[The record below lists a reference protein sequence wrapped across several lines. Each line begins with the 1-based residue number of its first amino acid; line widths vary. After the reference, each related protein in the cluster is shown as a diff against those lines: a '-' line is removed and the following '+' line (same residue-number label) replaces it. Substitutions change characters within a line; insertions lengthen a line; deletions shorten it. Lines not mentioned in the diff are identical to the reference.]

1 MFKAFSDWFE
11 ELFSLLFTKKCYSTL
26 FKAGIFL
33 CLSLFASGQVVFLN
47 ALPYE
52 KEAFA
57 LMYKVEAESKTKIEH
72 EYPSELKCS
81 LNQPKAVYNDCKNAK
96 YLYKLSASLLTA
108 FTEWSKLLFLLMY
121 VVFVLSIFGF
131 LFRKPEENNV

>member
-1 MFKAFSDWFE
+1 MLKAFSDWFS
-11 ELFSLLFTKKCYSTL
+11 ELFELLFTKKCYSSL

-57 LMYKVEAESKTKIEH
+57 LMHKVESESKIQIEH
-72 EYPSELKCS
+72 KTPDELKCS
-81 LNQPKAVYNDCKNAK
+81 LNQPKAVYNDCKNSQ
-96 YLYKLSASLLTA
+96 YLYNLSSSLLSA

-121 VVFVLSIFGF
+121 FVFTLSIFGF
-131 LFRKPEENNV
+131 LFRKQEESSV